1 MKKLLLQSLL
11 IMLMSMFGAKALA
24 YDIAIKNSDGV
35 IIYYVWANTEKTEL
49 AVSYYS
55 YSSYYGTYSNYYS
68 GNVVVPES
76 VVYEGNTYSVTSIGE
91 SAFRQCNDLT
101 SVIIPESV
109 TSIGKYAFYYSKD
122 LNSVT
127 IPNSVTSIGENAFQ
141 GCSGLC
147 SVDIPKSVTSIN
159 SCLSSVTIPNSV
171 TSIGDNAFYNCS
183 GLCSV
188 VIGSGVLSIGGKA
201 FSNTNLKKTIWLT
214 NTPPTGYKN
223 AEGIVNYVSNDQYSL
238 SNQVIYQ
245 SLSSFFDVNGIRY
258 VPVSL
263 SERTCD
269 AIDCV
274 YDETATNTNIAST
287 VSYKG
292 ITMTVKNLQPYVA
305 YSNKYIENL
314 NVDYEGELA
323 NYAFANCSNLK
334 SAKLGSKITSIGK
347 YAFSG
352 CKSLL
357 SLCIPY
363 LVNVINNYTFQN
375 CESLAAI
382 TIHNGINKV
391 DNYAFDGCKGLKKV
405 IITDREKE
413 ITLGSNG
420 NNPLFASCPLDTVY
434 IGGDINYQTSS
445 NYGYSP
451 FYRNTSLRAVKITD
465 KETEISANEFY
476 GCTNLQRVIIGDGVT
491 TIGDWAFSGCQSL
504 KHFAF
509 GSQVANIGKEAFSDC
524 TAVGEIISKA
534 TTPPICGS
542 QALDD
547 IYKWECKLYVPKGT
561 LSVYQKADQWKDFL
575 FFEETTE
582 TEEQNTQDPESG
594 KCAKPSITYNN
605 GKITFS
611 CKTKGVKFVSEVT
624 TKDAKKYNEC
634 KITISNIF
642 RVSVYAIKNG
652 YENSETVTME
662 IVGTGGKLG
671 DLTGD
676 GEVNVADH
684 VELTEII
691 MGQANA
697 GDNE

>member
-159 SCLSSVTIPNSV
+159 SCVFQDCRGLESIVIPNSVESIGYGAFESCKGLSSVTIPNSV

-263 SERTCD
+263 SERT
-269 AIDCV
+269 
-274 YDETATNTNIAST
+274 
-287 VSYKG
+287 
-292 ITMTVKNLQPYVA
+292 
-305 YSNKYIENL
+305 
-314 NVDYEGELA
+314 
-323 NYAFANCSNLK
+323 
-334 SAKLGSKITSIGK
+334 
-347 YAFSG
+347 
-352 CKSLL
+352 
-357 SLCIPY
+357 
-363 LVNVINNYTFQN
+363 
-375 CESLAAI
+375 
-382 TIHNGINKV
+382 
-391 DNYAFDGCKGLKKV
+391 
-405 IITDREKE
+405 
-413 ITLGSNG
+413 
-420 NNPLFASCPLDTVY
+420 
-434 IGGDINYQTSS
+434 
-445 NYGYSP
+445 
-451 FYRNTSLRAVKITD
+451 
-465 KETEISANEFY
+465 
-476 GCTNLQRVIIGDGVT
+476 
-491 TIGDWAFSGCQSL
+491 
-504 KHFAF
+504 
-509 GSQVANIGKEAFSDC
+509 
-524 TAVGEIISKA
+524 
-534 TTPPICGS
+534 
-542 QALDD
+542 
-547 IYKWECKLYVPKGT
+547 
-561 LSVYQKADQWKDFL
+561 
-575 FFEETTE
+575 
-582 TEEQNTQDPESG
+582 
-594 KCAKPSITYNN
+594 
-605 GKITFS
+605 
-611 CKTKGVKFVSEVT
+611 
-624 TKDAKKYNEC
+624 
-634 KITISNIF
+634 
-642 RVSVYAIKNG
+642 
-652 YENSETVTME
+652 
-662 IVGTGGKLG
+662 
-671 DLTGD
+671 
-676 GEVNVADH
+676 
-684 VELTEII
+684 
-691 MGQANA
+691 
-697 GDNE
+697 